1 MLVISQPA
9 EEMNLS
15 VSERVMV
22 LQLLDKPININIIQ
36 AYVTAD
42 KSDENDDFYKQ
53 LGQSLE
59 LTKLNKINTLMGD
72 FNVIL
77 GEGRVVAIG
86 EGRKGAV
93 AGQYGLGNRN
103 ERGERLIQHCE
114 NNLIIKNTWYKLP
127 FLRLYSW
134 KSPQDKDQHI
144 ERNQINYIMIQ
155 VQFQE
160 LDNWSYY
167 NISC

>member
-1 MLVISQPA
+1 MLTMLVISQPA

-77 GEGRVVAIG
+77 GEGRVVAIR
-86 EGRKGAV
+86 EGRIGAV
-93 AGQYGLGNRN
+93 AGQ
-103 ERGERLIQHCE
+103 Q
-114 NNLIIKNTWYKLP
+114 KQK
-127 FLRLYSW
+127 
-134 KSPQDKDQHI
+134 
-144 ERNQINYIMIQ
+144 
-155 VQFQE
+155 
-160 LDNWSYY
+160 
-167 NISC
+167 